1 MEKPRTWK
9 AGYGASLHL
18 PDSLQSDDYVT
29 MAIIGYSSF
38 HGHGNGGY
46 YKRNLIRLISDT
58 QQLAVKTSLV
68 INN

>member
-1 MEKPRTWK
+1 MLWK
-9 AGYGASLHL
+9 NRGPGNAGYGSSLHL

-29 MAIIGYSSF
+29 LATIGYSSF

-58 QQLAVKTSLV
+58 Q
-68 INN
+68 